1 MNYISSLL
9 PFFRFNLC
17 HPRHSPAR
25 NFGII
30 MMNINNLVA
39 FGLFCGPLFHVLE
52 NFLHVH
58 EKPFYIRVLVSRLPV
73 VALIILFAVGTFLNF
88 WSCVTVIIRMN
99 CVDDYVYLYTQYT
112 SLLTF
117 PLTLYFFGH
126 PSVVSFFC
134 HQTHIDF
141 L

>member
-1 MNYISSLL
+1 MYVLLNYISSLL

-17 HPRHSPAR
+17 HPRYSPAR
-25 NFGII
+25 DFGII

-88 WSCVTVIIRMN
+88 WFV
-99 CVDDYVYLYTQYT
+99 
-112 SLLTF
+112 LL
-117 PLTLYFFGH
+117 
-126 PSVVSFFC
+126 
-134 HQTHIDF
+134 I
-141 L
+141 